1 MLVPMVIL
9 SGLIIYTGVLPNFF
23 LGFINDVLIES
34 GVTPLVLGNFTVEG
48 TNGILQPALIAA
60 VFGVG
65 VLIAFIIFILLK
77 KSRKVELMDTYTA
90 GNFIYTEE
98 LLHYSLDFYA
108 PLERLY
114 EKYINITKDFYKKLE
129 NKVVTLGQVMKYY
142 FFTNKPE
149 ITVFWIIV
157 IIGFL
162 LWGEV
167 L

>member
-1 MLVPMVIL
+1 MLLPMLIL
-9 SGLIIYTGVLPNFF
+9 SVLIVYTGVMPNAI
-23 LGFINDVLIES
+23 LGFINNVMAELGVNALNLGSYTVNGSS
-34 GVTPLVLGNFTVEG
+34 GV
-48 TNGILQPALIAA
+48 LQPTLIAG

-65 VLIAFIIFILLK
+65 VLIAFVIFIVLK
-77 KSRKVELMDTYTA
+77 KSKKVGLMDTYTA

-98 LLHYSLDFYA
+98 LMHYSLDFYA

-114 EKYINITKDFYKKLE
+114 EKYITITEDFYKKLE
-129 NKVVTLGQVMKYY
+129 NKVVDFGRMVKYF

-162 LWGEV
+162 LWGD